1 MKIRVDNI
9 ASDTTEDDLRM
20 LFELFGAVAAVT
32 IDQRRR
38 WGQIDMPSKSAAREA
53 IAGLNG
59 QNLKGFD
66 MAVEEMAARPTGRP
80 RGKPRRGRRSA
91 PIQTTEP
98 APGPWLSTI
107 SASASGRLAPLSL

>member
-1 MKIRVDNI
+1 MKIRIDNL

-53 IAGLNG
+53 IEGLNG
-59 QNLKGFD
+59 QNLKGID
-66 MAVEEMAARPTGRP
+66 MSVQEMEDRPPSRQ
-80 RGKPRRGRRSA
+80 RGKPRRGRR
-91 PIQTTEP
+91 
-98 APGPWLSTI
+98 
-107 SASASGRLAPLSL
+107 R

>member
-1 MKIRVDNI
+1 MKIRIDNL

-53 IAGLNG
+53 IEGLNG

-66 MAVEEMAARPTGRP
+66 MAVQEMAARPTGRP
-80 RGKPRRGRRSA
+80 RGKPRRGRR
-91 PIQTTEP
+91 
-98 APGPWLSTI
+98 
-107 SASASGRLAPLSL
+107 

>member
-1 MKIRVDNI
+1 MKIRIDNL

-53 IAGLNG
+53 IEGLNG
-59 QNLKGFD
+59 QNLKGID
-66 MAVEEMAARPTGRP
+66 MSVQEMADRPPSRQ
-80 RGKPRRGRRSA
+80 RDKPRRGRR
-91 PIQTTEP
+91 
-98 APGPWLSTI
+98 
-107 SASASGRLAPLSL
+107 R